1 MRVAQLARPMI
12 HPAARNERLS
22 EMAFH
27 RGTRKS
33 SQSEVAD
40 EDLMSLAQK
49 GDLDAFEALFERHKR
64 ACYSVAIRI
73 VGSGAQAE
81 DVVQES
87 FISVWRAI
95 ERYDASRA
103 SVRTWLMRIVHRRAI
118 DGLRSQS
125 VHSRRRADGEGLL
138 ETVSADEPQPDAVAV
153 DRDQSRIVRGALDEL
168 PVDQRKVIEL
178 AYFVGFTHTEIAG
191 MLELPLGTIKGR
203 MRLGLDKLRD
213 TIEAGEAA

>member
-1 MRVAQLARPMI
+1 MRPDYFASSVIR
-12 HPAARNERLS
+12 PAAANERLS

-27 RGTRKS
+27 RSTRKS
-33 SQSEVAD
+33 SLSEVAD
-40 EDLMSLAQK
+40 EDLMALAQQ
-49 GDLDAFEALFERHKR
+49 GDLEAFEALFERHKR
-64 ACYSVAIRI
+64 ACFSVAIRI

-95 ERYDASRA
+95 ERYDATRA

-125 VHSRRRADGEGLL
+125 VHSRRRADGEGLM
-138 ETVSADEPQPDAVAV
+138 ETVTADEPQPDAVAV
-153 DRDQSRIVRGALDEL
+153 ERDQSRIVRGALDEL
-168 PVDQRKVIEL
+168 PSDQRKVIEL
-178 AYFVGFTHTEIAG
+178 AYFGGFTHTEIAG

-203 MRLGLDKLRD
+203 MRLGLEKLKGA
-213 TIEAGEAA
+213 IEAGEAA